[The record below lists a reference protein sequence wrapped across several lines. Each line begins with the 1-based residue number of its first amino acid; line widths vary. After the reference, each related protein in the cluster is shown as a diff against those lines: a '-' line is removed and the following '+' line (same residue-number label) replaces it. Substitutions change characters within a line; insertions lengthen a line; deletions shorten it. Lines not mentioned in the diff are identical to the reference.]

1 MRTEKLRKRAK
12 NVIIG
17 ILLFSV
23 AVFFLSIQIVKKQQR
38 LDQTEP
44 AMYIVLIAW
53 GSMIFGIALFQA
65 NAASALSVASLR

>member
-1 MRTEKLRKRAK
+1 M
-12 NVIIG
+12 IIG
-17 ILLFSV
+17 ILLYSV
-23 AVFFLSIQIVKKQQR
+23 AVFLLSFQIVKKQQR
-38 LDQTEP
+38 LDQAEL